1 MGIPS
6 FFAQLV
12 RKNGACLRKIKHAAA
27 PDHLFLDA
35 NSIIYDCVHRLC
47 KTIEGRPSD
56 TDFVRIL
63 MPEVLA
69 AIKSYISVIKPRR
82 LFYIAFDGNPP
93 AAKLYQQRA
102 RRHKSAL
109 ASKVSA
115 LSDPESVA
123 KWDTTQITPGTDF
136 MVGLM
141 DYLKDS
147 LPREVGGCRVVLD
160 GCDKA
165 GEGEHKIFEHL
176 RSNKESIGLDSEIVI
191 YGLDADLIMLS
202 LNHVHIFPN
211 LNLYR
216 ETPVFITQ
224 IDSDLDPEEL
234 YAIDISQLG
243 SAIAQDMGG
252 DPGDRS
258 LFHDYI
264 LLCFLLGNDFIPHT
278 PSVCIRTDGLSV
290 IMAAYSSCKA
300 RDSKFALVRDGVIQ
314 WKCMRVLFANLKQDE
329 RVRIK
334 NEIKTRAAA
343 QKRHEAAMS
352 GYDPLRQME
361 LIPSVERSQEEYVD
375 PSTPGWTRRY
385 YDELCDVT
393 TEEDTRKICVRYF
406 EALEWTYAYYSTGCK
421 DWQWSYDYHYAPLFE
436 DMAKY
441 ASYFNIEYVPKSQAA
456 PVSTEAQLC
465 IVIPPDARGI
475 LPPRLRNIMEEH
487 FSHTSQEPRMKWAF
501 CRYLWESQVDF
512 VRIDTTRLE
521 DLISGR

>member
-1 MGIPS
+1 M
-6 FFAQLV
+6 V
-12 RKNGACLRKIKHAAA
+12 RKHGDCLRKIKNAPA

-47 KTIEGRPSD
+47 KSIKGRP
-56 TDFVRIL
+56 TEADFVGVL
-63 MPEVLA
+63 MPEVLS
-69 AIKSYISVIKPRR
+69 AIESYLAVIRPRS

-109 ASKVSA
+109 TSKVAA
-115 LSDPESVA
+115 LSAPDSVA

-141 DYLKDS
+141 DYLKER
-147 LPREVGGCRVVLD
+147 LPGKVGDCSVVLD
-160 GCDKA
+160 GCGNA

-176 RSNKESIGLDSEIVI
+176 RSNRERIGSDSEIVI

-216 ETPVFITQ
+216 GTPVFMAQ

-243 SAIAQDMGG
+243 SAIAQEMGG
-252 DPGDRS
+252 GRGDRH

-290 IMAAYSSCKA
+290 ILAAYSTCKA
-300 RDSKFALVRDGVIQ
+300 RDGRFALVRDGEIQ
-314 WKCMRVLFANLKQDE
+314 WKCMRALFTTLKQDE
-329 RVRIK
+329 RARIK
-334 NEIKTRAAA
+334 NEMKARAMA
-343 QKRHEAAMS
+343 QKRHEGAMA
-352 GYDPLRQME
+352 GYEPLRKMD

-375 PSTPGWTRRY
+375 PSAPGWASRY

-393 TEEDTRKICVRYF
+393 ADEDTRKMCVRYF
-406 EALEWTYAYYSTGCK
+406 EALEWTYAYYSSGCK

-441 ASYFNIEYVPKSQAA
+441 ASYFNIEYVPKSLSA

-475 LPPRLRNIMEEH
+475 LPPRLRSIMEEH
-487 FSHTSQEPRMKWAF
+487 FSHTSRPPRLKWAF
-501 CRYLWESQVDF
+501 CRYLWEAQVDF
-512 VRIDTTRLE
+512 VRIDTRRLE
-521 DLISGR
+521 YLISGRQNA